1 MRNLLREEKGSVLI
15 ILVIGLTVFIGFVAL
30 VIDGGMIYATRSKL
44 QNAVDAAA
52 LAGVQ
57 GLFTDSAT
65 ARDIANTYANKNGI
79 DTVADNLSITT
90 SPTTA
95 GGRDTEIKV
104 SATKRVY
111 YTFAKIL
118 SSGMGW
124 TDVHAEATAR
134 IGALTSAY
142 GVQPIGLERP
152 AQGFSQYEH
161 LNLLDSPGGGTTGWY
176 GWLYLGGIK
185 PQDTITGYQ
194 GWLKVGALEE
204 MKNGYVAVAVKEMQ
218 ARIKDDHCTY
228 DHYVEPCPRLITVPI
243 IGPYVKN
250 APAQVLGFARVFLDD
265 VSTGITGTYMMQLA
279 PGEIDPNAPI
289 IGLYGV
295 KLTK

>member
-1 MRNLLREEKGSVLI
+1 MRNLLREEKGSVI
-15 ILVIGLTVFIGFVAL
+15 IIVVICLTVFMGIVAL
-30 VIDGGMIYATRSKL
+30 VLDGGMIYATRSKL

-52 LAGVQ
+52 LAGAQ

-65 ARDIANTYANKNGI
+65 ARIIADTYANKNGLNK
-79 DTVADNLSITT
+79 VADNVYITT
-90 SPTTA
+90 SSTTA
-95 GGRDTEIKV
+95 GGSDTEIKV
-104 SATKRVY
+104 SSTRSVY
-111 YTFAKIL
+111 NMFAKIL
-118 SSGMGW
+118 GSGLGW
-124 TDVHAEATAR
+124 TDVYVEATAQ

-152 AQGFSQYEH
+152 PQGFSQHEH
-161 LNLLDSPGGGTTGWY
+161 IALLDSPGGGTTGWY

-185 PQDTITGYQ
+185 PQDTIAGYE

-218 ARIKDDHCTY
+218 ARIEDDHCTY
-228 DHYVEPCPRLITVPI
+228 DHYVEPCPRLITIPI
-243 IGPYVKN
+243 IGPYVEN
-250 APAQVLGFARVFLDD
+250 SPAQVLGFAQVFLDD
-265 VSTGITGTYMMQLA
+265 ISTGITGTYMMQLA
-279 PGEIDPNAPI
+279 PGEIDPDAPI